1 MSVLAELRWSL
12 RREVWENRALWVAP
26 LLIAGL
32 VVFGFLMNSPALI
45 EKWRGLEALAEA
57 KRQARAYLPFGLAA
71 SAVLV
76 TGWIVGVFY
85 AVDALYGERRDRS
98 VLFWKSMPVSDLVT
112 VLAKAAIALGVL
124 PLTAFAIALAT
135 QALMLILSSAVLAA
149 MGLSAGTL
157 WSVPWFQATLV
168 FFYGVVVHI
177 LWFAPVYAWLLMVSA
192 WARRSPFLWAFLPF
206 FAAYAVETVA
216 FGTRYVGAFL
226 RYRVGGAMARAFPPG
241 DEPVL
246 TLSQVEPMRF
256 LATPG
261 LWLGLAFAALC
272 LTAAVRI
279 RRYRD
284 PI

>member
-1 MSVLAELRWSL
+1 MSVRDELRWSL

-45 EKWRGLEALAEA
+45 EKWRGLEALEEA
-57 KRQARAYLPFGLAA
+57 KRQARAYVPFGLAA

-85 AVDALYGERRDRS
+85 AADALYGERRDRS

-112 VLAKAAIALGVL
+112 VLAKAAIPLGVL
-124 PLTAFAIALAT
+124 PLAAFAIALAT
-135 QALMLILSSAVLAA
+135 QALMLILSSTVLAA

-168 FFYGVVVHI
+168 FLYGIVVHI

-216 FGTRYVGAFL
+216 FGTRYVWAFL

-246 TLSQVEPMRF
+246 TLAQIEPMRF